1 MAASFRIRGGD
12 KLMKHLKSLPAE
24 ATAETKALIKRQG
37 EALTAEMKALA
48 PVYRGPDPRP
58 VPGALRDSIRARY
71 SQKGLYVRV
80 GIFGAQAA
88 RKAARAAV
96 LTRKG
101 VKRGRAKRLAE
112 AAERDVFYAR
122 WIEFGTT
129 KMRPQPF
136 LYPTF
141 RRRRAA
147 FRGEIAG
154 AVVKAIKRTTR

>member
-1 MAASFRIRGGD
+1 MRASFKIRGGD
-12 KLMKHLKSLPAE
+12 KLMKHLKTLPAE
-24 ATAETKALIKRQG
+24 ATAETRAAIKRQAA
-37 EALTAEMKALA
+37 ALTAEMKALA
-48 PVYRGPDPRP
+48 PVYSGRDPRP
-58 VPGALRDSIRARY
+58 VPGALRDAIRPRF

-101 VKRGRAKRLAE
+101 VKRSRAKRLAE

-129 KMRPQPF
+129 KMRAQPF

-141 RRRRAA
+141 RRHRAA

-154 AVVKAIKRTTR
+154 AVVKAIRKTAR